1 MSLIEE
7 LGGRLS
13 ASSTE
18 LPMGELLTALDRLRA
33 AAAVLAWVRQQSS
46 NPLGVPQLGGAIDH
60 LEHTV
65 HALRVAQDSVAGYLA
80 VLGLTTEGA
89 PLPEQDPDRPD
100 RRPEPRTDT
109 RPPDT
114 RPTDTRPPE
123 ARPPDNRSPDAHP
136 PGARPPGVPPPGIR
150 PPDGAP
156 PGIRPTEPSPLGLR
170 PTEPSPLGLRPTDS
184 RLDGSQPNTT
194 QPGGARWPE
203 PRPGAPRPA
212 GRPEAPQ
219 DLATPQPR
227 PRPRPSPGP
236 AARPDDR
243 PEGPGAPPRQTPRLR
258 RWWPE
263 RVAYLTDGAQ
273 PEPTTGGA
281 PRSTAVELLRAVAR
295 RTAAADRDGLRRE
308 LADAPAPVGLDLAAL
323 APTVLHRLAT
333 DLLGH
338 QPKAEDLPALTRAAR
353 GPVLDLLPKLPPS
366 IVDTLLARVCRVPPG
381 RGGAPQE
388 VPHPADTAVTHG
400 VLVGVLMHRLGRDPD
415 SLDPGATT

>member
-89 PLPEQDPDRPD
+89 PLPEQDRDRPD
-100 RRPEPRTDT
+100 RRPEPRPTDT

-114 RPTDTRPPE
+114 RPTDPRPPE
-123 ARPPDNRSPDAHP
+123 ARPPDNRSPDA
-136 PGARPPGVPPPGIR
+136 RPPGIR
-150 PPDGAP
+150 PPDAVP
-156 PGIRPTEPSPLGLR
+156 PGIRPAEPQ
-170 PTEPSPLGLRPTDS
+170 TDGTQPDGTQ
-184 RLDGSQPNTT
+184 LDGT
-194 QPGGARWPE
+194 QLDGTRPDGARRPE
-203 PRPGAPRPA
+203 PRPWAPRSA
-212 GRPEAPQ
+212 GQPEAPQ
-219 DLATPQPR
+219 DLVTPQPR

-243 PEGPGAPPRQTPRLR
+243 PEGPGAPQRQTPRLR

-273 PEPTTGGA
+273 PEPTTGGS
-281 PRSTAVELLRAVAR
+281 PRSTAAELLRAVAR

-381 RGGAPQE
+381 RDSGPQE

-415 SLDPGATT
+415 SLDPGATA